1 MKLTREERYALT
13 DMVIAPEGVPL
24 SMDEVSYF
32 EKLGIV
38 KTVESADGNYVVL
51 TPAGRQALKGGDE

>member
-13 DMVIAPEGVPL
+13 DIAIAPEGVPL

-32 EKLGIV
+32 EKLWLV
-38 KTVESADGNYVVL
+38 KTVESADGDYSVL
-51 TPAGRQALKGGDE
+51 TPAGRQALKGGGE

>member
-13 DMVIAPEGVPL
+13 DIAIAPEGVTL
-24 SMDEVSYF
+24 CMDEVSCF
-32 EKLGIV
+32 EKLGLV

-51 TPAGRQALKGGDE
+51 TPAGRQALKGKE

>member
-13 DMVIAPEGVPL
+13 DMAIAPEGVPL
-24 SMDEVSYF
+24 SMDEISYF
-32 EKLGIV
+32 EKLGLV

-51 TPAGRQALKGGDE
+51 TSAGRQALKGGE